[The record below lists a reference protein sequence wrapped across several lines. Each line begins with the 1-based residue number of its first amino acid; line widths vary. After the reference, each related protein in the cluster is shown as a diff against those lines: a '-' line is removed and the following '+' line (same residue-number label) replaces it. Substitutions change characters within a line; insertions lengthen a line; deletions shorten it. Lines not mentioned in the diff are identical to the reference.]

1 MPLKV
6 SDGIGAWIK
15 DFQKSDAPQFKGHS
29 PEKRREQAIAAY
41 LSAKRGPQNESTNI
55 EENPLLL
62 YRVGK
67 VASKIN
73 PSTIGGAA
81 AAGADMVKKGYTK
94 VKKMFKKDDKKE
106 AMVYVGKMTGK
117 GFQHAEKPKMKKDKD
132 TKLPPHLK
140 DLATI
145 RKAFAKTKSES
156 IGRTPGDDS
165 YHLLQKAK
173 RMAAK
178 DGHDWDKLPQY
189 HRGKG
194 VPHKDYY
201 HDKAKTTN
209 EQFHLFSNEDDAR
222 KKAKE
227 IGGKYVK
234 GTGASSGKHVAMIPR
249 KSTKKFSGTADQIK
263 KQMKT
268 HKQKHDKI
276 GIGEK
281 VGMMKSTAGQTR
293 RMKSATRRGDAD
305 TANKA
310 AAQIAQT
317 QTGNDMLA
325 QTRRRMAQQ
334 AAQAKRPSMLMK
346 KKKSKGLIKGLMM
359 GEAMTTGNEPGMM
372 FKVSIDGLPDMI
384 MVGRSPS
391 DIKQQLRKIVKQ
403 PSMITD
409 VSRMPKSQVRK
420 MYRDLAGGKNIE
432 ENYLADYGTPESVK
446 RMKGMTP
453 GQSEAMSSVD
463 KAMKHLRNKE
473 KLFPGSTYINFKNPY
488 AKIEKGKTKKQMGK
502 NDNAED

>member
-29 PEKRREQAIAAY
+29 SEKRREQAIAAY

-145 RKAFAKTKSES
+145 RKAFAKTKAES

-281 VGMMKSTAGQTR
+281 VGVMKSTAGQTR
-293 RMKSATRRGDAD
+293 RMKSATRKGDVD

-334 AAQAKRPSMLMK
+334 AAQAKKPSMIMK
-346 KKKSKGLIKGLMM
+346 KKKRRKGLMM

-403 PSMITD
+403 PSMITG

-432 ENYLADYGTPESVK
+432 ENYLNDYGTPESVK
-446 RMKGMTP
+446 RMKGITP

-463 KAMKHLRNKE
+463 KAMKHLKNKE

>member
-29 PEKRREQAIAAY
+29 SEKRREQAIAAY

-145 RKAFAKTKSES
+145 RKAFAKTKAES

-281 VGMMKSTAGQTR
+281 VGVMKSTAGQTR
-293 RMKSATRRGDAD
+293 RMKSATRKGDVD

-334 AAQAKRPSMLMK
+334 AAQAKKPSMIMK
-346 KKKSKGLIKGLMM
+346 KKKRKGLMM

-403 PSMITD
+403 PSMITG

-432 ENYLADYGTPESVK
+432 ENYLNDYGTPESVK
-446 RMKGMTP
+446 RMKGITP

-463 KAMKHLRNKE
+463 KAMKHLKNKE